1 MTIAQAQS
9 QAHGQAHGHT
19 RAQARGE
26 GGPRDGSAARVCVGI
41 ATKGRPDQLAAMLD
55 NLAAQTLKPHAIV
68 VCCTE
73 PRDAGAVAADP
84 NVTVIYREPGLP
96 RQRNAILDAMPEG
109 TDWIVFFDDDY
120 YPDPRW
126 LETVSE
132 TFRSDPGI
140 ACITGYVVADGII
153 GPGLTREEA
162 LARVAAHDSSGGDWM
177 VEEASPYGCN
187 MAFRRTAIEGLRF
200 DERLVLYGWLEDR
213 DFGSAV
219 ARRGYRR
226 VKIGKAYGAHLGVK
240 GGRVSGRK
248 FGYSQV
254 MNPVY
259 LHRKSAMTARQALRQ
274 ISRNV
279 LANLVRSA
287 RPEPYVDRR
296 GRLLGNLIAAL
307 DLLRLR
313 LTPERAASL

>member
-1 MTIAQAQS
+1 MTTAQAGRETG
-9 QAHGQAHGHT
+9 AN
-19 RAQARGE
+19 
-26 GGPRDGSAARVCVGI
+26 GPRVCVGI

-55 NLAAQTLKPHAIV
+55 NLAAQTLKPHAIL

-73 PRDAGAVAADP
+73 PRDAGPIAADP

-96 RQRNAILDAMPEG
+96 RQRNGILDTMPED
-109 TDWIVFFDDDY
+109 TDWIVFFDDDF
-120 YPDPRW
+120 YPDPHW
-126 LETVSE
+126 LETVSD
-132 TFRSDPGI
+132 TFLSDPGI
-140 ACITGYVVADGII
+140 ACITGYVVADGIM
-153 GPGLTREEA
+153 GPGFTREEA
-162 LARVAAHDSSGGDWM
+162 LARIAAHDPTDDSWITED
-177 VEEASPYGCN
+177 ESPYGCN
-187 MAFRRTAIEGLRF
+187 MAFRRAAIEGLRF

-213 DFGSAV
+213 DFGGAV
-219 ARRGYRR
+219 AQRGGRR
-226 VKIGKAYGAHLGVK
+226 VKIGRAYGVHLGTK

-254 MNPVY
+254 MNPIY
-259 LHRKSAMTARQALRQ
+259 LRRKRTMTTRQAIGQ

-279 LANLVRSA
+279 MANIAKSA

>member
-1 MTIAQAQS
+1 MMS
-9 QAHGQAHGHT
+9 
-19 RAQARGE
+19 ARTYE
-26 GGPRDGSAARVCVGI
+26 GKEARLARICVGI
-41 ATKGRPDQLAAMLD
+41 ATRGRPDQLAAMLD
-55 NLAAQTLKPHAIV
+55 HLAGQTLAPHAIV

-73 PRDAGAVAADP
+73 PRDAGAIVSDP

-96 RQRNAILDAMPEG
+96 CQRNGILDASPAD
-109 TDWIVFFDDDY
+109 TDWIVFFDDDF

-132 TFRSDPGI
+132 AFTADEGI
-140 ACITGYVVADGII
+140 ACITGYVVADGIL
-153 GPGLTREEA
+153 GPGLDREEA
-162 LARVAAHDSSGGDWM
+162 LARIASHDPSSGDWM
-177 VEEASPYGCN
+177 EEDHSPYGCN
-187 MAFRRTAIEGLRF
+187 MAFRWTAITGLRF

-213 DFGSAV
+213 DFGASA
-219 ARRGYRR
+219 AKRGGRQ
-226 VKIGKAYGAHLGVK
+226 VKIGKAYGVHLGTK

-248 FGYSQV
+248 LGYSQV

-259 LHRKSAMTARQALRQ
+259 LNWKNAMTKRQAMAQ

-279 LANLVRSA
+279 IANFVMSA

-296 GRLLGNLIAAL
+296 GRLLGNLIAVL